1 MAEHKGKKFVFPEN
15 VESGYGIFLGI
26 TLKELLLYLM
36 PPIVIG
42 LIIVALPPHNVW
54 LMLFKFM
61 LLLIVLIIILAFL
74 SSRPIRHRPNIRF
87 QDYVK
92 LRNQFMSRQ
101 KLFYIRKKQN
111 RFLK

>member
-1 MAEHKGKKFVFPEN
+1 MAEYKGKKFVFPEN

-26 TLKELLLYLM
+26 TLKELVLYLA
-36 PPIVIG
+36 PPIVVG
-42 LIIVALPPHNVW
+42 LIVVALPPHNVW
-54 LMLFKFM
+54 LMLFKLM

-87 QDYVK
+87 QDYLK
-92 LRNQFMSRQ
+92 LRNQYGSRQ
-101 KLFYIRKKQN
+101 KLFYVRKKD